1 MLIVRSS
8 TTFGLVHVLSP
19 AQCHPFRPFV
29 RSFITMTAH
38 GLGRAAAR
46 LAQAVKPAASRATS
60 TASAFARNLRAE
72 FEAGQ
77 ASTLT
82 EEVQAAEVAAAMRG
96 VDWAKVRAATS
107 AKSSDA
113 AKSIKTMAAEV
124 DWDKVQPV
132 AAKVSSA
139 LIAAVA
145 SGNLGVGGRIG
156 PTVARAI
163 MNDRDLAQRVSTT
176 LATDDATTPDF
187 RQIVIAGA
195 IETTATE

>member
-1 MLIVRSS
+1 
-8 TTFGLVHVLSP
+8 
-19 AQCHPFRPFV
+19 
-29 RSFITMTAH
+29 MTAH
-38 GLGRAAAR
+38 KLGRAAAR
-46 LAQAVKPAASRATS
+46 LANAVKPATSKATSRAGE
-60 TASAFARNLRAE
+60 FARNLRAE

-77 ASTLT
+77 ASAATD
-82 EEVQAAEVAAAMRG
+82 EVQAAEVADAMRS

-107 AKSSDA
+107 AKSSEA
-113 AKSIKTMAAEV
+113 AASMKTMAAEV

-145 SGNLGVGGRIG
+145 SGHLGVGGRLA

-163 MNDRDLAQRVSTT
+163 MNDRNLAQRVSTT
-176 LATDDATTPDF
+176 LAADDAATPDF

-195 IETTATE
+195 IDATSSE

>member
-1 MLIVRSS
+1 
-8 TTFGLVHVLSP
+8 
-19 AQCHPFRPFV
+19 
-29 RSFITMTAH
+29 MTAH

-46 LAQAVKPAASRATS
+46 LARAVKPATSRATS

-77 ASTLT
+77 ASAVTD
-82 EEVQAAEVAAAMRG
+82 EAQAAEVAEAMRG
-96 VDWAKVRAATS
+96 VDWTKVRASAS
-107 AKSSDA
+107 AKSSEA
-113 AKSIKTMAAEV
+113 AKSMKTMAAEV

-145 SGNLGVGGRIG
+145 SGHLGVGGRIG

-163 MNDRDLAQRVSTT
+163 MNDRNLAERVNNT
-176 LATDDATTPDF
+176 LVADDVAPPDF

-195 IETTATE
+195 IDTTASE

>member
-1 MLIVRSS
+1 
-8 TTFGLVHVLSP
+8 
-19 AQCHPFRPFV
+19 
-29 RSFITMTAH
+29 MTAH

-46 LAQAVKPAASRATS
+46 LANAVKPATSKASQ
-60 TASAFARNLRAE
+60 FARNLKTE

-77 ASTLT
+77 ASAEP
-82 EEVQAAEVAAAMRG
+82 EEAQAQEVAEAMRG
-96 VDWAKVRAATS
+96 VDWAKVRASTS
-107 AKSSDA
+107 ARGSEA
-113 AKSIKTMAAEV
+113 AQSVKTMAAEV

-145 SGNLGVGGRIG
+145 SGQIGVGGRFG

-163 MNDRDLAQRVSTT
+163 MNDRNLAGRVSTT
-176 LATDDATTPDF
+176 LAAEESAVPDF

-195 IETTATE
+195 IDATSTE

>member
-1 MLIVRSS
+1 
-8 TTFGLVHVLSP
+8 
-19 AQCHPFRPFV
+19 
-29 RSFITMTAH
+29 MTAH

-46 LAQAVKPAASRATS
+46 LANAVKPATSR
-60 TASAFARNLRAE
+60 ASAFAQNLKAE

-77 ASTLT
+77 ALATSD
-82 EEVQAAEVAAAMRG
+82 EKQAAEVADAMRG
-96 VDWAKVRAATS
+96 VDWAKVKASTS
-107 AKSSDA
+107 AKSSEA
-113 AKSIKTMAAEV
+113 AQSLKTMAAEV

-145 SGNLGVGGRIG
+145 SGHIGVGGRFG

-163 MNDRDLAQRVSTT
+163 MNDRNLAAKVSTS
-176 LATDDATTPDF
+176 LAAEESAVPDF

-195 IETTATE
+195 IDTTSSE

>member
-1 MLIVRSS
+1 
-8 TTFGLVHVLSP
+8 
-19 AQCHPFRPFV
+19 
-29 RSFITMTAH
+29 MTAQ

-46 LAQAVKPAASRATS
+46 LANAVKPATSRATS
-60 TASAFARNLRAE
+60 RAGEFARNLRAE

-77 ASTLT
+77 ASAVTDD
-82 EEVQAAEVAAAMRG
+82 VQAAEVAEAMRG
-96 VDWAKVRAATS
+96 VDWAKVRASAG

-113 AKSIKTMAAEV
+113 AKSMKTMAAEV

-145 SGNLGVGGRIG
+145 SGHLGIGGRLG

-163 MNDRDLAQRVSTT
+163 MNDRNLASQVSAN
-176 LATDDATTPDF
+176 LAADDIVPPDF
-187 RQIVIAGA
+187 RKIVIAGA
-195 IETTATE
+195 IEATSTE